1 VNKTTAKK
9 KAETPA
15 KTASVKPP
23 LNPYLVLVVAVLL
36 PGMGQVLN
44 NQAGRGLLF
53 AFTTFALGFITSKY
67 AAPDASILGRYAG
80 GFFIYAV
87 AIMDAYKWARVRWE
101 IFHRRGDSNPTAGA

>member
-1 VNKTTAKK
+1 
-9 KAETPA
+9 
-15 KTASVKPP
+15 VKPP
-23 LNPYLVLVVAVLL
+23 KAAAPAKPPKPPFHPYLVLAVAVLL
-36 PGMGQVLN
+36 PGVGQILN

-53 AFTTFALGFITSKY
+53 AFTTVALGFITAKY

-101 IFHRRGDSNPTAGA
+101 IFHHRAEAPQPPVGG

>member
-1 VNKTTAKK
+1 VKKSSEK
-9 KAETPA
+9 KAAAPA
-15 KTASVKPP
+15 KPIKPP
-23 LNPYLVLVVAVLL
+23 LNPYIVLFVAVLL

-53 AFTTFALGFITSKY
+53 AFTTFALGYITSKY

-80 GFFIYAV
+80 GFFIYAI

-101 IFHRRGDSNPTAGA
+101 IFHHGGNSNPAAGA